1 MSFST
6 VVMFSSWAS
15 GYVTLHIQSRLPSPE
30 IGRVAAG
37 RASGIKIPRV
47 AWQCLPYSRSHQCSC
62 CRPASGNTV
71 RGVSERASSDPEL
84 VEYI

>member
-37 RASGIKIPRV
+37 RASRLQSKNIFVAPQSESVKRWFIDVWCGIEQLTFDEAID
-47 AWQCLPYSRSHQCSC
+47 Q
-62 CRPASGNTV
+62 
-71 RGVSERASSDPEL
+71 
-84 VEYI
+84 